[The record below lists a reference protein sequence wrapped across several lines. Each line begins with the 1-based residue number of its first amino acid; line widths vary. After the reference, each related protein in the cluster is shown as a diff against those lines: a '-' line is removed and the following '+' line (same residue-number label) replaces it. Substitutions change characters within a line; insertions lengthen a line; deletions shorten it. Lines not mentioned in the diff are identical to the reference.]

1 MKPTRLFAHDP
12 KAAPLPGQLPA
23 GGHGL
28 EVRHEGGRHVAD
40 LLGHDVARLLR
51 HRHQRGH
58 RLVVAPL
65 LLLQTDVGIRPHSL
79 YIKVKVE
86 LPGQNHSCCRRK
98 VSWAASCRR
107 SEAESSPPWRRRPG
121 RRWCGSPSRTSP
133 AEARCSASKQCCFML
148 NCSCCL
154 CKVNNLQIKGG
165 WCGLGHKLMPSR
177 PRTVLSSSAIAITSY
192 NPTHT
197 PATTRQAYTNCQ

>member
-1 MKPTRLFAHDP
+1 MSQICSGTMSHDSCGTDTSEDTVLLWHRSSSC
-12 KAAPLPGQLPA
+12 KQTSGSDF
-23 GGHGL
+23 
-28 EVRHEGGRHVAD
+28 RH
-40 LLGHDVARLLR
+40 
-51 HRHQRGH
+51 
-58 RLVVAPL
+58 
-65 LLLQTDVGIRPHSL
+65 HSL
-79 YIKVKVE
+79 HIKVKVE

-98 VSWAASCRR
+98 ASWAASCRR

-133 AEARCSASKQCCFML
+133 AEARCSASKQQCCFTL

-165 WCGLGHKLMPSR
+165 WCGLGHKLMPSPSR
-177 PRTVLSSSAIAITSY
+177 PRTVLGSSAITITSY

>member
-1 MKPTRLFAHDP
+1 MKPTSLFAQDP
-12 KAAPLPGQLPA
+12 EAAPLPGQLPA

-65 LLLQTDVGIRPHSL
+65 LLLQTDVGIRHHSL
-79 YIKVKVE
+79 HIKVKVE

-98 VSWAASCRR
+98 ASWAASCRR

-133 AEARCSASKQCCFML
+133 AEARCSASSSVVLRLIAAAVCVKL
-148 NCSCCL
+148 TT
-154 CKVNNLQIKGG
+154 CK
-165 WCGLGHKLMPSR
+165 
-177 PRTVLSSSAIAITSY
+177 
-192 NPTHT
+192 
-197 PATTRQAYTNCQ
+197 